1 MRNKMKSYGIGA
13 CLLLLLALLPT
24 SCIKDDYAAR
34 EKASV
39 TMTFTTRAQSASP
52 LADGSN
58 ALLDNEQ
65 MKTLRVIVARTATQ
79 EVLYNVKYT
88 TFDVGDN
95 GQLYKT
101 ITFSELTINQEG
113 EDFDFYAIANEE
125 AFGSLPD
132 GKNINLTEQKS
143 RVLTNDFNTPV
154 LSQLPQAV
162 YKKIHV
168 APQENNAATM
178 QLMFPVA
185 KVNLSFINTTGSEQT
200 ISNISLHKQT
210 PNRAKLFY
218 DGNMPGGVS
227 LNRAIGFDNVTLS
240 AAEENTKAG
249 VRYVYPGETGM
260 QYVLTAQWN
269 NKEYTLP
276 LTIGNEVLT
285 NLARGMQYDVTVTLK
300 GGGLTVS
307 CNVLDWDDLSHEVQ
321 LSDKGEFEITIV
333 NVQPFSWGDN
343 NENKAIATQFGEGAG
358 ADDRYATLT
367 LRMTSPKGVTWQAHL
382 DNPDFEFVGESEG
395 VGGDK
400 EVTLKIRPVKTY
412 DAQVRSVTHLYV
424 TIGTKPN
431 EKALFVSEDYR
442 NELCTD
448 NGTDIPIV
456 QVSPAEGDGVW
467 RPTTNP

>member
-1 MRNKMKSYGIGA
+1 MRNTMKSYGIGV
-13 CLLLLLALLPT
+13 CLLLLSALLPV
-24 SCIKDDYAAR
+24 SCIQDDYTAG

-39 TMTFTTRAQSASP
+39 TMTFTTRTQGASP
-52 LADGSN
+52 LADGSS
-58 ALLDNEQ
+58 ALLANEQ

-101 ITFSELTINQEG
+101 ITFSELTTSQDG

-125 AFGSLPD
+125 ALGGLPD
-132 GKNINLTEQKS
+132 GKNISMTELKS
-143 RVLTNDFNTPV
+143 RVLTNDFNSPV
-154 LSQLPQAV
+154 LSQLPQAA

-200 ISNISLHKQT
+200 ISNIGLHQRT
-210 PNRAKLFY
+210 PDRANLFY
-218 DGNMPGGVS
+218 DGNMPANVS
-227 LNRAIGFDNVTLS
+227 LSKAIGFDDVVLS
-240 AAEENTKAG
+240 ATEENTAAG
-249 VRYVYPGETGM
+249 VRYVYPGETGEHN
-260 QYVLTAQWN
+260 VLTAQWN
-269 NKEYTLP
+269 NKKYTLP
-276 LTIGNEVLT
+276 LTVDNKVLT

-307 CNVLDWDDLSHEVQ
+307 CNVLDWDDLSHEIL
-321 LSDKGEFEITIV
+321 LSDKGEFAITIV
-333 NVQPFSWGDN
+333 NALPFSWGDN
-343 NENKAIATQFGEGAG
+343 NKAIATQFGEGAG

-367 LRMTSPKGVTWQAHL
+367 LRMTSPKGVIWRAHL

-395 VGGDK
+395 VGGGQ

-412 DAQVRSVTHLYV
+412 DAQVRSVTRLYV

-431 EKALFVSEDYR
+431 EKALFVSQEYR

-456 QVSPAEGDGVW
+456 QVSSAEGDGVW
-467 RPTTNP
+467 RPTINP